1 MKGNFKILA
10 GTFCAFIAGA
20 MLFSGCATITKGTKQ
35 KVSITTSTG
44 KSVVATIGSKK
55 VNIPAQVNISRKKGA
70 TIRVLAEDNP
80 GYEDTQL
87 VITGKNKVTGVFWL
101 NILWGGTFGSTTDAI
116 TGGMWAYTNPNFT
129 VPVSEVRK

>member
-1 MKGNFKILA
+1 MLLSQERCFLA
-10 GTFCAFIAGA
+10 GAR
-20 MLFSGCATITKGTKQ
+20 LSLKGPSQ

-44 KSVVATIGSKK
+44 KGVVATIGNKK
-55 VNIPAQVNISRKKGA
+55 VNIPAQVKISRKKGA
-70 TIRVLAEDNP
+70 TIRVLAADNP